1 MEGMGVLG
9 AAPRFLRFPRPVQ
22 VVSGTD
28 AILRCCLIGSPP
40 PTVLWEKDGQQLE
53 ASSRLCL
60 QTEGDEHRLLV
71 REAGALD
78 AGVYVCRAQNSSGE
92 AYAAAALTVQESQ
105 DAASIP
111 TERSLD
117 SAQGSPDLILL
128 QDPLLM
134 ARTSPLDTAST
145 FLSSDPAQIHTLSQ
159 GSPGSLSEPPEGP
172 PVFLEGP
179 QSQWVQQGEEVI
191 LTCQVGGQPEPAV
204 YWEKDGRLLEDI
216 WESKHFCLTKGPE
229 GDGGHKLRIR
239 GVRLPDAGVYV
250 CHASNAHGHTVAA
263 ALLQIRPSPETP
275 LSSPNQGQTNSAGQ
289 GSPAPKSF
297 WVSEGKHA
305 KFRCYVTGKP
315 EPETEWHWEG
325 RPLSPGRRRLLYR
338 DHDGGFVLKVLY
350 CQPADCGLYI
360 CAARNTAGHTL
371 SAVQLHVREPRVR
384 FAVPLEDVEGEEHGD
399 AVLECQ
405 VPSRGIITTWY
416 REDQR
421 LLPGAKY
428 EMGEA
433 GVVRRLIIHD
443 LEADDDGIYLCE
455 MRGRVRTVATVAVR
469 GPITRRLPRK
479 LDVLEG
485 ENAVLTVEA
494 QEAKALGHWTRD
506 GQELPASPRIIQTS
520 SNHTHML
527 VLVGVT
533 RQDAGVVTFSLG
545 SSHTSS
551 RLRVKCVKQVPP
563 GPPVAVE
570 LGQGCSNAAL
580 LSWKPPVPA
589 PDTVYTYRLERQ
601 EVGTDA
607 WVQCLTTEAAG
618 AMEVP
623 GDNVP
628 NEGDYRFRLSVVS
641 EHGQSPYVLFPG
653 SVHLVPTARVQKG
666 LQDACV
672 QEGDDAT
679 FSLELSTS
687 VQGTWFLNGTE
698 LKAGGP
704 ENRFRDEGQGYLVQQ
719 EGPQHSLLLRS
730 MRLQDSGALITFL
743 CPGVHVSATLHVQEL
758 PVRIVLPQQKVSI
771 KAVSPERVVLMC
783 ELSRA
788 GAPVHWYK
796 DGLQVEESED
806 LVLENEGLQYRLV
819 IPAAQPQHGGEFACK
834 AGEDLAFFMVT
845 IEEPPVRFVF
855 PQDKVSMGAESSEQV
870 VLRCELSRAGVPV
883 RWYKDGMLV
892 KESETLIL
900 ESEGTHC
907 HLILPA
913 AQPQDGGQFVCKA
926 GDNLAVFNVTITE
939 PPVRITEPQDEV
951 FLTAVTSERVV
962 LVCQVSRPGALVGWY
977 KNGMEVEV
985 SKDLILESEG
995 LQHRLVLPS
1004 VRLQDGGEFV
1014 CSTRDDSAFF
1024 TVTVTDPPVRIISP
1038 QDMVSIAAL
1047 SSEPV
1052 VLKCELSQAGAPV
1065 HWYKDGLEV
1074 EESEALIL
1082 ENEGPHHRLVLPAA
1096 QLQDGGEFVCKAG
1109 EDSAFFNITITE
1121 PPVRILF
1128 PQDEVSVAAVSSE
1141 RVVLR
1146 CELSRA
1152 GAPVRWYKDG
1162 LEVEESEALVLEN
1175 EGSYHRLVLPAA
1187 QPQDGGE
1194 FVCDAGDDSAF
1205 FIVTVTA
1212 PPERIVRPSARS
1224 LQLQFRSPGRV
1235 ELRCEVAPVGA
1246 RVCWYKDGLEVE
1258 ASEDLKLGA
1267 EGPVRTLTLPHA
1279 RPQDAGEYVCET
1291 RDEAVSFDVRLAE
1304 SLVQFLLPEVAPAP
1318 LSVSSGQHLVLS
1330 CELSRASAPVFWSL
1344 NGSPVLEDGNLELR
1358 SEGPRRMLLIQAV
1371 DPSHAGNYTCQAGS
1385 DPGAPTLTFPVQVIE
1400 PPVRMLIPE
1409 ASRTGVRCAPG
1420 RDLELAVC
1428 LSGPGGAVRW
1438 YKDGERLASRGRVR
1452 LEEAG
1457 ARRVLRV
1464 RGARSGD
1471 AGEYLCDA
1479 SQDSRI
1485 FFVNVEEPPQVKL
1498 VSELTPL
1505 TIQEGDDATF
1515 RCEISPPDAELSW
1528 LLNGTP
1534 VTPSSR
1540 VEISQNGPNHILTF
1554 QNCRMS
1560 DSGMVTAQTKG
1571 AETTAR
1577 LHVREA
1583 ELLFLR
1589 RLQDLRTEE
1598 GQDVCMEVE
1607 TSRVGGKGVVS
1618 WFRGGKPL
1626 PEDDRFSVVQDGRV
1640 HRLIIQKV
1648 MVSDQ
1653 GVYSC
1658 KSHHDRTQARLLV
1671 RPEQLKVRHRLE
1683 DVVVT
1688 EGGSATFQLELS
1700 QSGVI
1705 GEWARGGVRLE
1716 PGRNC
1721 QISAQGHNHSLVL
1734 SGLGLA
1740 DTGTVSF
1747 TTDTLRCA
1755 ARLEVKEIPLAI
1767 VKGLQDLEVMEGDSA
1782 TFECELSRTQADLTW
1797 DKDGQE
1803 LSPSPRLRIQA
1814 LGARRL
1820 LQLRHCISADT
1831 GTYRCTVGNAQATSA
1846 RLTVRKREVSVLHE
1860 LKPVRAREGDGATFK
1875 CTVSEPGIPGCWQL
1889 GGRILRPGGRVR
1901 IRQEGNLHSLV
1912 LSELQSEDSGE
1923 IRFLAGKAES
1933 STQLEVEALP
1943 LQICRKPP
1951 REKTVLAGRRAALEV
1966 TVSRAGGHVR
1976 WLLGG
1981 VDLPP
1986 GPKYEFRSHG
1996 VTHSL
2001 IIHNVQPTD
2010 EGTYCCQAGE
2020 DSANTNLLVESS

>member
-1 MEGMGVLG
+1 MEGIGGVG
-9 AAPRFLRFPRPVQ
+9 AAPRFLRFPRPVR

-28 AILRCCLIGSPP
+28 AVLCCCLTGSPP
-40 PTVLWEKDGQQLE
+40 PTVLWEKDGHQLE

-60 QTEGDEHRLLV
+60 QAEGAEHSLLV
-71 REAGALD
+71 REAGAPD

-92 AYAAAALTVQESQ
+92 AYAAAALTVQESP
-105 DAASIP
+105 DA
-111 TERSLD
+111 
-117 SAQGSPDLILL
+117 SPDLIPL
-128 QDPLLM
+128 QGPLPVP
-134 ARTSPLDTAST
+134 S
-145 FLSSDPAQIHTLSQ
+145 
-159 GSPGSLSEPPEGP
+159 EGP
-172 PVFLEGP
+172 PMFLEGP

-191 LTCQVGGQPEPAV
+191 LTCQVGGQPEPAMH
-204 YWEKDGRLLEDI
+204 WEKDGRLLEDI
-216 WESKHFCLTKGPE
+216 WESSHFCLTKGLA
-229 GDGGHKLRIR
+229 GHELRIR

-250 CHASNAHGHTVAA
+250 CHASNTHGHTVAA

-275 LSSPNQGQTNSAGQ
+275 LSSPHEGQRDSAGQ
-289 GSPAPKSF
+289 GLPAPKSF

-325 RPLSPGRRRLLYR
+325 HPLSPGRRRLLYR

-350 CQPADCGLYI
+350 CQPTDCGLYV

-405 VPSRGIITTWY
+405 VPSRGIVTAWY

-421 LLPGAKY
+421 LLPSPKY

-433 GVVRRLIIHD
+433 GVVQRLIIHD

-485 ENAVLTVEA
+485 ENAVLSVEA
-494 QEAKALGHWTRD
+494 REAKALGHWTRD

-520 SNHTHML
+520 SNHTHTL

-533 RQDAGVVTFSLG
+533 RQDAGVFTFSLG
-545 SSHTSS
+545 SSHTSA

-570 LGQGCSNAAL
+570 LGAGCSNAAL

-589 PDTVYTYRLERQ
+589 PDKAYTYRLERQ
-601 EVGTDA
+601 EVGADT

-618 AMEVP
+618 AVEVP

-641 EHGQSPYVLFPG
+641 EQGQSPYVLFPG
-653 SVHLVPTARVQKG
+653 SVHLVPTPRVQKA
-666 LQDACV
+666 LQDVCV

-687 VQGTWFLNGTE
+687 VQGTWFLNGME

-704 ENRFRDEGQGYLVQQ
+704 ESGSRDEAQGCLVQQ
-719 EGPQHSLLLRS
+719 EGPQHSLLLRAT
-730 MRLQDSGALITFL
+730 RLQDSGALITFL
-743 CPGVHVSATLHVQEL
+743 CPGVHVSATLHVQE
-758 PVRIVLPQQKVSI
+758 PSVRIVLPREKVSVE
-771 KAVSPERVVLMC
+771 AVSPERVVLTC

-796 DGLQVEESED
+796 DGLVVEEREG
-806 LVLENEGLQYRLV
+806 LVQENEGLRRRLV
-819 IPAAQPQHGGEFACK
+819 IPAAQPQHGGEFVCK
-834 AGEDLAFFMVT
+834 AGEDLAFFTVM
-845 IEEPPVRFVF
+845 IKEPPVRILS
-855 PQDKVSMGAESSEQV
+855 PQDKVSVAAESSERV
-870 VLRCELSRAGVPV
+870 VLRCELSRAGVSV
-883 RWYKDGMLV
+883 RWYQDGIVV
-892 KESETLIL
+892 KESEALVL

-926 GDNLAVFNVTITE
+926 GDDMAVFNVTVTE
-939 PPVRITEPQDEV
+939 PPVRIMHPQDEV
-951 FLTAVTSERVV
+951 FLTAKTSERVV
-962 LVCQVSRPGALVGWY
+962 LLCQVSQPGALVGWY
-977 KNGMEVEV
+977 KNGMEVKV
-985 SKDLILESEG
+985 SEDLVLESEG

-1004 VRLQDGGEFV
+1004 VRLQDAGEFV

-1038 QDMVSIAAL
+1038 QDTVSIAAL

-1074 EESEALIL
+1074 EESKALVL
-1082 ENEGPHHRLVLPAA
+1082 ESEGPHHRLVLPTA
-1096 QLQDGGEFVCKAG
+1096 QPQDGGEFVCKAG
-1109 EDSAFFNITITE
+1109 EDSAFFNVTITE

-1128 PQDEVSVAAVSSE
+1128 PQDE
-1141 RVVLR
+1141 
-1146 CELSRA
+1146 
-1152 GAPVRWYKDG
+1152 
-1162 LEVEESEALVLEN
+1162 
-1175 EGSYHRLVLPAA
+1175 
-1187 QPQDGGE
+1187 
-1194 FVCDAGDDSAF
+1194 
-1205 FIVTVTA
+1205 
-1212 PPERIVRPSARS
+1212 
-1224 LQLQFRSPGRV
+1224 LQFRSPSRV

-1304 SLVQFLLPEVAPAP
+1304 SPVQFLLPEVAPSP
-1318 LSVSSGQHLVLS
+1318 LSVSPGEHLVLS

-1371 DPSHAGNYTCQAGS
+1371 HPSHAGNYTCQAGS
-1385 DPGAPTLTFPVQVIE
+1385 NPGAPTLTFPIWVTE
-1400 PPVRMLIPE
+1400 PPVRVLTPE

-1471 AGEYLCDA
+1471 AGEYLCDGP
-1479 SQDSRI
+1479 QDSRI
-1485 FFVNVEEPPQVKL
+1485 FLVKVEEPPQVKL

-1515 RCEISPPDAELSW
+1515 RCEVSPPDAELTW
-1528 LLNGTP
+1528 FLNGSP

-1540 VEISQNGPNHILTF
+1540 VETSQNGPNHTLTLRGC
-1554 QNCRMS
+1554 QMS

-1589 RLQDLRTEE
+1589 RLQDVRTEE
-1598 GQDVCMEVE
+1598 GQDLCMEVE

-1626 PEDDRFSVVQDGRV
+1626 PDDDRFSAVQDGRV
-1640 HRLIIQKV
+1640 HRLVIRRV
-1648 MVSDQ
+1648 VVSDQ
-1653 GVYSC
+1653 GIYSC
-1658 KSHHDRTQARLLV
+1658 KSHHDRTQARLVV
-1671 RPEQLKVRHRLE
+1671 RPEQLKVWHHLE

-1747 TTDTLRCA
+1747 TTDSLRCA
-1755 ARLEVKEIPLAI
+1755 ARLEVTEIPLAI

-1782 TFECELSRTQADLTW
+1782 TFECELSRSQADLTW

-1814 LGARRL
+1814 LGSRRL
-1820 LQLRHCISADT
+1820 LQLRHCISADA
-1831 GTYRCTVGNAQATSA
+1831 GTYSCSVGNAQATTA
-1846 RLTVRKREVSVLHE
+1846 HLTVRKREVSVLHE
-1860 LKPVRAREGDGATFK
+1860 LKSVRAREGDGATFK
-1875 CTVSEPGIPGCWQL
+1875 CTVSEPGVPGCWQL

-1912 LSELQSEDSGE
+1912 LSELQAEDSGE
-1923 IRFLAGKAES
+1923 IQFQAGQAKS

-1951 REKTVLAGRRAALEV
+1951 REKTVLTGRRAALEV

-2001 IIHNVQPTD
+2001 IIHNVQPSD

-2020 DSANTNLLVESS
+2020 DSANTNLLVESE

>member
-1 MEGMGVLG
+1 MAMEGMGVLG
-9 AAPRFLRFPRPVQ
+9 GAPRFLRFPRPVR

-28 AILRCCLIGSPP
+28 AILRCCLTGSPP
-40 PTVLWEKDGQQLE
+40 PTVLWEKDGQALE
-53 ASSRLCL
+53 ASSRLRL
-60 QTEGDEHRLLV
+60 QTEGAEHSLLV
-71 REAGALD
+71 RGAGAPD

-92 AYAAAALTVQESQ
+92 AYAAAALTIQEQ
-105 DAASIP
+105 PPDAAPIP
-111 TERSLD
+111 AEGSSN
-117 SAQGSPDLILL
+117 SAEESPSSV
-128 QDPLLM
+128 PLRGPLPL
-134 ARTSPLDTAST
+134 ARTLSPLHTAST
-145 FLSSDPAQIHTLSQ
+145 CLSSEPAQTHTLPQ
-159 GSPGSLSEPPEGP
+159 GIPGLLPEPLGGSPM
-172 PVFLEGP
+172 FLEGP
-179 QSQWVQQGEEVI
+179 QSQWVQQGEEVV
-191 LTCQVGGQPEPAV
+191 LTCRVRGQPEPAV
-204 YWEKDGRLLEDI
+204 HWEKDGRLLEDI
-216 WESKHFCLTKGPE
+216 WESSHFCLAEGPVGAGVHE
-229 GDGGHKLRIR
+229 LRIR
-239 GVRLPDAGVYV
+239 GIRLPDAGVYV
-250 CHASNAHGHTVAA
+250 CHASNTHGHVVAA
-263 ALLQIRPSPETP
+263 ALLQIQPSPDAP
-275 LSSPNQGQTNSAGQ
+275 LGSPRQAQRDSAGQ

-325 RPLSPGRRRLLYR
+325 HPLSPGRRRLLYR
-338 DHDGGFVLKVLY
+338 DRDGGFVLKVLY
-350 CQPADCGLYI
+350 CQPADCGLYV

-405 VPSRGIITTWY
+405 VPSRGITTTWY

-421 LLPGAKY
+421 LLPSPKY

-433 GVVRRLIIHD
+433 GVIRRLIIHD

-469 GPITRRLPRK
+469 GPIRRRLPRK

-485 ENAVLTVEA
+485 ENAVLSVEVG
-494 QEAKALGHWTRD
+494 EAEVLGHWTRD
-506 GQELPASPRIIQTS
+506 GQELPASPRILQTS
-520 SNHTHML
+520 SNHTHTL

-545 SSHTSS
+545 PSHTSS

-570 LGQGCSNAAL
+570 LGTGGSNAAL
-580 LSWKPPVPA
+580 LSWKPPVPT
-589 PDTVYTYRLERQ
+589 PDTAYSYRLERQ

-607 WVQCLTTEAAG
+607 WAQCLTTEAAG
-618 AMEVP
+618 AVEVP
-623 GDNVP
+623 GDSVP
-628 NEGDYRFRLSVVS
+628 TEGDYRFRLSVVS
-641 EHGQSPYVLFPG
+641 EHGQSPYILFPG
-653 SVHLVPTARVQKG
+653 SVHLVPTARVQRA
-666 LQDACV
+666 LQDVCV
-672 QEGDDAT
+672 REGDDAT
-679 FSLELSTS
+679 FFLELSTA

-704 ENRFRDEGQGYLVQQ
+704 ESQGYLVQQ
-719 EGPQHSLLLRS
+719 QGTQHNLLLRAT
-730 MRLQDSGALITFL
+730 RLQDSGTLVTFL
-743 CPGVHVSATLHVQEL
+743 CPGVHVSATLHVQEP
-758 PVRIVLPQQKVSI
+758 PVRIVLPQEKVSI
-771 KAVSPERVVLMC
+771 EAMSPERLVLTC

-796 DGLQVEESED
+796 DGLEIEESKA
-806 LVLENEGLQYRLV
+806 LILENEGLQCRLV
-819 IPAAQPQHGGEFACK
+819 IPAAQPQHGGEFVCQ
-834 AGEDLAFFMVT
+834 AGEDSAFFMVT
-845 IEEPPVRFVF
+845 IKEPPVRIIF
-855 PQDKVSMGAESSEQV
+855 PQEEVSVAAESSERV

-883 RWYKDGMLV
+883 LWSRDGMVV
-892 KESETLIL
+892 KESDSLVLEREGPCCLLTLP
-900 ESEGTHC
+900 S
-907 HLILPA
+907 
-913 AQPQDGGQFVCKA
+913 AQPQDGGRFVCEA

-939 PPVRITEPQDEV
+939 PPVRIVQPQDEV
-951 FLTAVTSERVV
+951 FLTAMTSERVV
-962 LVCQVSRPGALVGWY
+962 LMCQVSRPGALVGWY
-977 KNGMEVEV
+977 KNGMEVKE
-985 SKDLILESEG
+985 SKDLVLESEG
-995 LQHRLVLPS
+995 LQHRLVLPA
-1004 VRLQDGGEFV
+1004 VRPQDGGEFV

-1038 QDMVSIAAL
+1038 QDTVSVAAL

-1052 VLKCELSQAGAPV
+1052 VLMCELSRAGAPV
-1065 HWYKDGLEV
+1065 RWYKDGLEV
-1074 EESEALIL
+1074 EESKALVL
-1082 ENEGPHHRLVLPAA
+1082 ESEGPHHRLVLPAA
-1096 QLQDGGEFVCKAG
+1096 QPQDGGEFVCKAG
-1109 EDSAFFNITITE
+1109 EDSAFFKVTITE

-1128 PQDEVSVAAVSSE
+1128 PQDEVSLAAVSSE
-1141 RVVLR
+1141 RVILM

-1162 LEVEESEALVLEN
+1162 LEVEESEALVLES
-1175 EGSYHRLVLPAA
+1175 EGPHHRLVLPAA

-1205 FIVTVTA
+1205 FLVTVTV
-1212 PPERIVRPSARS
+1212 PPERIVRPSARF

-1279 RPQDAGEYVCET
+1279 RPEDAGEYVCET

-1304 SLVQFLLPEVAPAP
+1304 SPVQFLLPEVAPSP
-1318 LSVSSGQHLVLS
+1318 LSVSRGEQLVLS
-1330 CELSRASAPVFWSL
+1330 CELSRASAPVFWNL
-1344 NGSPVLEDGNLELR
+1344 NGSRVLEDGNLELR
-1358 SEGPRRMLLIQAV
+1358 SEGPRRLLLIRAAH
-1371 DPSHAGNYTCQAGS
+1371 PSHSGNYTCQAGS
-1385 DPGAPTLTFPVQVIE
+1385 DPGAPTLTFPVQV
-1400 PPVRMLIPE
+1400 
-1409 ASRTGVRCAPG
+1409 T
-1420 RDLELAVC
+1420 
-1428 LSGPGGAVRW
+1428 
-1438 YKDGERLASRGRVR
+1438 
-1452 LEEAG
+1452 
-1457 ARRVLRV
+1457 
-1464 RGARSGD
+1464 
-1471 AGEYLCDA
+1471 
-1479 SQDSRI
+1479 
-1485 FFVNVEEPPQVKL
+1485 
-1498 VSELTPL
+1498 
-1505 TIQEGDDATF
+1505 
-1515 RCEISPPDAELSW
+1515 
-1528 LLNGTP
+1528 
-1534 VTPSSR
+1534 
-1540 VEISQNGPNHILTF
+1540 
-1554 QNCRMS
+1554 
-1560 DSGMVTAQTKG
+1560 
-1571 AETTAR
+1571 
-1577 LHVREA
+1577 EA

-1589 RLQDLRTEE
+1589 RLQDVRTEE
-1598 GQDVCMEVE
+1598 GQDLCMEVE
-1607 TSRVGGKGVVS
+1607 TSRVGVKGIVS

-1640 HRLIIQKV
+1640 HRLIIRKV
-1648 MVSDQ
+1648 TVSDQ
-1653 GVYSC
+1653 GIYSC

-1700 QSGVI
+1700 QSGVV

-1767 VKGLQDLEVMEGDSA
+1767 VRGLQDLEVMEGDSA

-1814 LGARRL
+1814 LGSRRL
-1820 LQLRHCISADT
+1820 LQLRHCSPADA
-1831 GTYRCTVGNAQATSA
+1831 GTYRCSVGNAQATTA
-1846 RLTVRKREVSVLHE
+1846 RLTVLKREVSVLLE

-1875 CTVSEPGIPGCWQL
+1875 CTVSEPDIPGCWQL

-1901 IRQEGNLHSLV
+1901 IRQEGNMHSLM
-1912 LSELQSEDSGE
+1912 LNELQAEDSGE
-1923 IRFLAGKAES
+1923 IQFQAGQAKS

-2020 DSANTNLLVESS
+2020 DSASTNLLVESS

>member
-1 MEGMGVLG
+1 MEGRGVLG
-9 AAPRFLRFPRPVQ
+9 GAPRFLRFPRPVR
-22 VVSGTD
+22 VVRGTD
-28 AILRCCLIGSPP
+28 ATLRCCLTGSPP

-53 ASSRLCL
+53 ASGRFCF
-60 QTEGDEHRLLV
+60 QTLGDEHSLV
-71 REAGALD
+71 VRGAGAPD
-78 AGVYVCRAQNSSGE
+78 AGVYVCRAQNPCGE
-92 AYAAAALTVQESQ
+92 AYAAAALAVQ
-105 DAASIP
+105 
-111 TERSLD
+111 
-117 SAQGSPDLILL
+117 
-128 QDPLLM
+128 
-134 ARTSPLDTAST
+134 
-145 FLSSDPAQIHTLSQ
+145 
-159 GSPGSLSEPPEGP
+159 EPPEGP
-172 PVFLEGP
+172 PGPAQENPPTSARPQSPPDTASTSPPPAPAQARPLSRGSPGPLPELREGAPVFLEGP
-179 QSQWVQQGEEVI
+179 RSQWVQQGEEVT
-191 LTCQVGGQPEPAV
+191 LTCQVGGRPEPAV
-204 YWEKDGRLLEDI
+204 LWEKDGRLLEDV
-216 WESKHFCLTKGPE
+216 WESAHFCLTKGPN
-229 GDGGHKLRIR
+229 GGHELRIR

-250 CHASNAHGHTVAA
+250 CHASNPQGRALAA
-263 ALLQIRPSPETP
+263 ALLQVRPSAAESPP
-275 LSSPNQGQTNSAGQ
+275 SSPRQGRRRPAGPEA
-289 GSPAPKSF
+289 PAPKSF

-325 RPLSPGRRRLLYR
+325 RPLSAGRRRLLYR
-338 DHDGGFVLKVLY
+338 DRDGGFVLKVLY
-350 CQPADCGLYI
+350 CQPADCGLYV
-360 CAARNTAGHTL
+360 CAARNSAGHTL

-384 FAVPLEDVEGEEHGD
+384 FAVPLEDVEGEERGD

-405 VPSRGIITTWY
+405 VPSRGIATTWY

-421 LLPGAKY
+421 LLPGPKY

-433 GVVRRLIIHD
+433 GVVRRLIIRD

-455 MRGRVRTVATVAVR
+455 MRGRVRTVAAVAVR

-485 ENAVLTVEA
+485 ENAVLSVEVRES
-494 QEAKALGHWTRD
+494 EAVGHWARD
-506 GQELPASPRIIQTS
+506 GQDLPASPRIVQAS
-520 SNHTHML
+520 SGRTHSL

-545 SSHTSS
+545 SSRTSS

-570 LGQGCSNAAL
+570 LGTGCSNTAL

-589 PDTVYTYRLERQ
+589 PDTAITYRLERQ

-618 AMEVP
+618 AVEVP
-623 GDNVP
+623 GDSVP
-628 NEGDYRFRLSVVS
+628 SEGDYRFRLAVVS
-641 EHGQSPYVLFPG
+641 EHGQSTHVLFPG
-653 SVHLVPTARVQKG
+653 SVHLVPTARVLRG
-666 LQDACV
+666 LQDVRV
-672 QEGDDAT
+672 QEGDDAA

-687 VQGTWFLNGTE
+687 VRGTWFLNGAE
-698 LKAGGP
+698 LQAGAP
-704 ENRFRDEGQGYLVQQ
+704 DSERREEAQGYRVQQ
-719 EGPQHSLLLRS
+719 EGPKHRLLLRAR
-730 MRLQDSGALITFL
+730 RLQDSGALITFL
-743 CPGVHVSATLHVQEL
+743 CPGVHVSATLHVQE
-758 PVRIVLPQQKVSI
+758 PSVRIVHPQEKVSVE
-771 KAVSPERVVLMC
+771 AMSPEQVVLTC
-783 ELSRA
+783 ELSQA

-796 DGLQVEESED
+796 DGVEVEENNA
-806 LVLENEGLQYRLV
+806 LVLKNEGFQCHLV
-819 IPAAQPQHGGEFACK
+819 IPAAQPQLGGEFVCK
-834 AGEDLAFFMVT
+834 AGDDLAFFMVT
-845 IEEPPVRFVF
+845 IKEPPVRIIF
-855 PQDKVSMGAESSEQV
+855 PQDTVSVAAESSERV

-883 RWYKDGMLV
+883 HWYKDGV
-892 KESETLIL
+892 VAKESENLVL
-900 ESEGTHC
+900 KNEGPHC

-913 AQPQDGGQFVCKA
+913 AQPQDGGKFVCKA
-926 GDNLAVFNVTITE
+926 GDDLAVFDVTVTE
-939 PPVRITEPQDEV
+939 PPVRITQPQDEV

-962 LVCQVSRPGALVGWY
+962 LTCQVSRAGALVGWY
-977 KNGMEVEV
+977 KDGMEVEE
-985 SKDLILESEG
+985 SKDLVLESEG
-995 LQHRLVLPS
+995 LQHRLILPC

-1024 TVTVTDPPVRIISP
+1024 TVTVTDPPVRILSP
-1038 QDMVSIAAL
+1038 QDTVAIAAL

-1052 VLKCELSQAGAPV
+1052 VLKCELSQAGVPV
-1065 HWYKDGLEV
+1065 RWYKDGLEV
-1074 EESEALIL
+1074 EESKTLVL
-1082 ENEGPHHRLVLPAA
+1082 ESEGHHQRLVLPAA
-1096 QLQDGGEFVCKAG
+1096 QPQDGGEFVCKAG
-1109 EDSAFFNITITE
+1109 EDSAFFNVTVTE

-1141 RVVLR
+1141 RVVLM

-1162 LEVEESEALVLEN
+1162 LEVEETEGLVLES
-1175 EGSYHRLVLPAA
+1175 EGSHHRLVLPAA
-1187 QPQDGGE
+1187 QPRDGGE

-1205 FIVTVTA
+1205 FVVTVTV
-1212 PPERIVRPSARS
+1212 PPERIVRPAARF
-1224 LQLQFRSPGRV
+1224 LQLHFRSPGRV

-1258 ASEDLKLGA
+1258 GSEDLKLGA

-1279 RPQDAGEYVCET
+1279 KPQDAGEYVCET
-1291 RDEAVSFDVRLAE
+1291 RDEAVTFDVRLAE
-1304 SLVQFLLPEVAPAP
+1304 SPVQFLLPEGAPSP
-1318 LSVSSGQHLVLS
+1318 LSVSPGEHLVLS

-1344 NGSPVLEDGNLELR
+1344 NGNPVLEDGNLELR
-1358 SEGPRRMLLIQAV
+1358 SEGPRRLLLIQAAH
-1371 DPSHAGNYTCQAGS
+1371 PSHAGNYMCRAGS
-1385 DPGAPTLTFPVQVIE
+1385 DPAAPTLTFPVQVTE
-1400 PPVRMLIPE
+1400 PPVRVLTPE

-1479 SQDSRI
+1479 PQDSRI
-1485 FFVNVEEPPQVKL
+1485 FLVNVEEPPQVKL

-1515 RCEISPPDAELSW
+1515 RCEISPPDAELTW
-1528 LLNGTP
+1528 LLNGTSI
-1534 VTPSSR
+1534 TPDSR
-1540 VEISQNGPNHILTF
+1540 VEINQNGPNHILTLRC
-1554 QNCRMS
+1554 CRIS
-1560 DSGMVTAQTKG
+1560 DSGMVTAQTKDV
-1571 AETTAR
+1571 ESTAR

-1589 RLQDLRTEE
+1589 RLQDIRTEE
-1598 GQDVCMEVE
+1598 GQELCMEVE

-1618 WFRGGKPL
+1618 WFRGGQPL
-1626 PEDDRFSVVQDGRV
+1626 PEDDRFFVVQDGRV
-1640 HRLIIQKV
+1640 HRLIIRKV

-1653 GVYSC
+1653 GIYSC

-1671 RPEQLKVRHRLE
+1671 RPEQLKVRHGLE

-1688 EGGSATFQLELS
+1688 EGGRATFQLELS
-1700 QSGVI
+1700 QSGVT

-1721 QISAQGHNHSLVL
+1721 QISAQGHHHSLVL

-1814 LGARRL
+1814 LGSRRL
-1820 LQLRHCISADT
+1820 LQLRCCSTADA
-1831 GTYRCTVGNAQATSA
+1831 GTYSCSVGNAQATTA
-1846 RLTVRKREVSVLHE
+1846 RLTVRKKEVSVLLE
-1860 LKPVRAREGDGATFK
+1860 LKPVKAREGDGATFK

-1901 IRQEGNLHSLV
+1901 IRQEGNLHSLL
-1912 LSELQSEDSGE
+1912 LSELQAEDSGE
-1923 IRFLAGKAES
+1923 IQFQAGQAKS
-1933 STQLEVEALP
+1933 STHLEVEALP

-1966 TVSRAGGHVR
+1966 TVSRAGGHIR

-1981 VDLPP
+1981 VDLTP

-2001 IIHNVQPTD
+2001 IIHNVQTTD

>member
-1 MEGMGVLG
+1 MAMEGMGVLG
-9 AAPRFLRFPRPVQ
+9 GAPRFLRFPRPVQ
-22 VVSGTD
+22 VLRGTD
-28 AILRCCLIGSPP
+28 AILRCCLTGCPP

-60 QTEGDEHRLLV
+60 QTEGAEHSLLV
-71 REAGALD
+71 REAGVPD

-92 AYAAAALTVQESQ
+92 AYAAAALTIQEPPAPSPPERSSDWAQESP
-105 DAASIP
+105 SPIP
-111 TERSLD
+111 L
-117 SAQGSPDLILL
+117 QG
-128 QDPLLM
+128 PLPTS
-134 ARTSPLDTAST
+134 RTPSPLDTAST
-145 FLSSDPAQIHTLSQ
+145 FLSSAPAQAPTLSQ
-159 GSPGSLSEPPEGP
+159 ESPDLLSESLEGP
-172 PVFLEGP
+172 PMFLEGP

-191 LTCQVGGQPEPAV
+191 LTCQVGGWPEPAIH
-204 YWEKDGRLLEDI
+204 WEKDGRLLEEI
-216 WESKHFCLTKGPE
+216 WESSHFCLTNGLT
-229 GDGGHKLRIR
+229 GAGGHELRIR
-239 GVRLPDAGVYV
+239 GIRLPDAGVYV
-250 CHASNAHGHTVAA
+250 CHASNTHGHVLAA
-263 ALLQIRPSPETP
+263 ALLQIQPSWETP
-275 LSSPNQGQTNSAGQ
+275 RSSPQHSQRDPAGQ
-289 GSPAPKSF
+289 GPPAPKSF

-325 RPLSPGRRRLLYR
+325 QPLSPGRRRLLYR
-338 DHDGGFVLKVLY
+338 DRDGGFVLKVLY

-384 FAVPLEDVEGEEHGD
+384 FSVPLENVEGEEHED

-421 LLPGAKY
+421 LLPSPKY

-469 GPITRRLPRK
+469 GPIKRRLPRK

-485 ENAVLTVEA
+485 ENAVLSVEVR
-494 QEAKALGHWTRD
+494 EAKAPGHWTRD
-506 GQELPASPRIIQTS
+506 GQELPASPRIIQTN
-520 SNHTHML
+520 SNHTHIL

-570 LGQGCSNAAL
+570 LGAGRSNTAL

-589 PDTVYTYRLERQ
+589 PDTAYTYRIERQ

-618 AMEVP
+618 VVEVP
-623 GDNVP
+623 GDSVP

-641 EHGQSPYVLFPG
+641 EHGQSPHMLFPG
-653 SVHLVPTARVQKG
+653 SVHLVPTARVQRG
-666 LQDACV
+666 LQDVCV

-679 FSLELSTS
+679 FSLDLSTS
-687 VQGTWFLNGTE
+687 VKGIWFLKGTE
-698 LKAGGP
+698 LKAVGSEAGP
-704 ENRFRDEGQGYLVQQ
+704 SGEAQGYLVQQ
-719 EGPQHSLLLRS
+719 EGPHHSLLLRAT
-730 MRLQDSGALITFL
+730 RLQDSGALITFQ
-743 CPGVHVSATLHVQEL
+743 CPGVHVSAMLHVQEP
-758 PVRIVLPQQKVSI
+758 PVRIVLPQEKVSI
-771 KAVSPERVVLMC
+771 EAVIPEQIVLTC

-796 DGLQVEESED
+796 DGLEVEESEA
-806 LVLENEGLQYRLV
+806 LVLENEGPQCRLV
-819 IPAAQPQHGGEFACK
+819 IPAAQPQHGGEFVCK
-834 AGEDLAFFMVT
+834 VGEDLAFFMVT
-845 IEEPPVRFVF
+845 IKEPPVRIIS
-855 PQDKVSMGAESSEQV
+855 PQDKVSVAAESLEEV

-883 RWYKDGMLV
+883 HWYKDGMVV
-892 KESETLIL
+892 KESETLVL
-900 ESEGTHC
+900 ETEGPHC
-907 HLILPA
+907 HLILPV
-913 AQPQDGGQFVCKA
+913 AQPQDGGKFVCKA
-926 GDNLAVFNVTITE
+926 GDDLAVFNVTITE
-939 PPVRITEPQDEV
+939 PPVRITQPQDEM

-962 LVCQVSRPGALVGWY
+962 LMCQVSRPGALVGWY
-977 KNGMEVEV
+977 KNGMEVEE
-985 SKDLILESEG
+985 SNDLVLESEG

-1024 TVTVTDPPVRIISP
+1024 TLTVTDPPVRIISP
-1038 QDMVSIAAL
+1038 QDVVNIAAL
-1047 SSEPV
+1047 SSERV
-1052 VLKCELSQAGAPV
+1052 VLKCELSQAGVPV
-1065 HWYKDGLEV
+1065 CWSKDGLEV
-1074 EESEALIL
+1074 EESKALVL
-1082 ENEGPHHRLVLPAA
+1082 ESEGPHHRLILPVSKP
-1096 QLQDGGEFVCKAG
+1096 QDGGEFVCKAG
-1109 EDSAFFNITITE
+1109 EDSAFFNVTITE

-1128 PQDEVSVAAVSSE
+1128 PKDEVSVTAVSSE
-1141 RVVLR
+1141 RVVLM

-1152 GAPVRWYKDG
+1152 EAPVRWYKDG
-1162 LEVEESEALVLEN
+1162 LEVEESEALVLES
-1175 EGSYHRLVLPAA
+1175 EGPHHRLVLPAA

-1194 FVCDAGDDSAF
+1194 FVCDAGNDSAF
-1205 FIVTVTA
+1205 FIVTVTV
-1212 PPERIVRPSARS
+1212 PPERIVRPSARF
-1224 LQLQFRSPGRV
+1224 LQLQFRSPSRV

-1304 SLVQFLLPEVAPAP
+1304 SPVQFLLPEEAPSL
-1318 LSVSSGQHLVLS
+1318 LSVSAGEPLVLS

-1344 NGSPVLEDGNLELR
+1344 NGSPVQEDENLELR
-1358 SEGPRRMLLIQAV
+1358 SEGTRRLLLIQAAH
-1371 DPSHAGNYTCQAGS
+1371 PSHAGNYTCQAGTH
-1385 DPGAPTLTFPVQVIE
+1385 PAAPSLTFPVQV
-1400 PPVRMLIPE
+1400 
-1409 ASRTGVRCAPG
+1409 T
-1420 RDLELAVC
+1420 
-1428 LSGPGGAVRW
+1428 
-1438 YKDGERLASRGRVR
+1438 
-1452 LEEAG
+1452 
-1457 ARRVLRV
+1457 
-1464 RGARSGD
+1464 
-1471 AGEYLCDA
+1471 
-1479 SQDSRI
+1479 
-1485 FFVNVEEPPQVKL
+1485 EPPQVKL

-1515 RCEISPPDAELSW
+1515 RCEVSPPDAELTW
-1528 LLNGTP
+1528 LLNGTSVP
-1534 VTPSSR
+1534 PSSR
-1540 VEISQNGPNHILTF
+1540 VETSQNGPNHTLILRG
-1554 QNCRMS
+1554 CRIS

-1589 RLQDLRTEE
+1589 RLQDARTEE
-1598 GQDVCMEVE
+1598 GQDLCMEVE
-1607 TSRVGGKGVVS
+1607 TSRVGGKGIVS

-1640 HRLIIQKV
+1640 HRLIIRKV
-1648 MVSDQ
+1648 TVSDQ
-1653 GVYSC
+1653 GIYSC

-1671 RPEQLKVRHRLE
+1671 RPEQLKVRHHLQ
-1683 DVVVT
+1683 DVVVI

-1721 QISAQGHNHSLVL
+1721 QITVQGHNHSLVL
-1734 SGLGLA
+1734 SDLGLA

-1747 TTDTLRCA
+1747 TTDTLRCT
-1755 ARLEVKEIPLAI
+1755 ARLEVKEVPLAI
-1767 VKGLQDLEVMEGDSA
+1767 VKGLQDLEVTEGDSV
-1782 TFECELSRTQADLTW
+1782 TFECELSRIQADLTW
-1797 DKDGQE
+1797 DKDGRE

-1814 LGARRL
+1814 LGSRRL
-1820 LQLRHCISADT
+1820 LQLRHCSSADA
-1831 GTYRCTVGNAQATSA
+1831 GTYRCSVGNAQATTA
-1846 RLTVRKREVSVLHE
+1846 RLTVRKREVSVLLE

-1875 CTVSEPGIPGCWQL
+1875 CTVSEPGIPGCWLL
-1889 GGRILRPGGRVR
+1889 GGRVLRPGGRVR
-1901 IRQEGNLHSLV
+1901 IRQEGNLHSLM
-1912 LSELQSEDSGE
+1912 LSELQAEDSGE
-1923 IRFLAGKAES
+1923 IQFQAGQAKS

-1951 REKTVLAGRRAALEV
+1951 REKTVLTGRRAALEV

>member
-1 MEGMGVLG
+1 MEESAVLG
-9 AAPRFLRFPRPVQ
+9 GAPRFLRFPRPVRA
-22 VVSGTD
+22 VSGAD
-28 AILRCCLIGSPP
+28 AVLRCCLTGAPA

-60 QTEGDEHRLLV
+60 QTEGTEHSLLV
-71 REAGALD
+71 REVGAPD

-92 AYAAAALTVQESQ
+92 AYAAAALTVQEPSE
-105 DAASIP
+105 AAPVPS
-111 TERSLD
+111 E
-117 SAQGSPDLILL
+117 GSPDLTSL
-128 QDPLLM
+128 QGPLHR
-134 ARTSPLDTAST
+134 ARTPSSLDTDST
-145 FLSSDPAQIHTLSQ
+145 FLSSDPAQAPSLSQ
-159 GSPGSLSEPPEGP
+159 GPPGLPLEPLEGP

-179 QSQWVQQGEEVI
+179 RCQWVQQGEDVV
-191 LTCQVGGQPEPAV
+191 LACQVGGQPEPAV
-204 YWEKDGRLLEDI
+204 HWEKDGRLLEDV
-216 WESKHFCLTKGPE
+216 WESSHFSLTRGPA
-229 GDGGHKLRIR
+229 GDGSHALRIR
-239 GVRLPDAGVYV
+239 GIRLPDAGVYV
-250 CHASNAHGHTVAA
+250 CHASNAHGGTVAA
-263 ALLQIRPSPETP
+263 ALLQIQPSAEAP
-275 LSSPNQGQTNSAGQ
+275 LSAPHQGQRASAGPGQ
-289 GSPAPKSF
+289 GPAAPKSF

-325 RPLSPGRRRLLYR
+325 QPLSPGRRRLLYR

-350 CQPADCGLYI
+350 CQPSDCGLYV

-384 FAVPLEDVEGEEHGD
+384 FAVPLEDVEGEEGGA

-405 VPSRGIITTWY
+405 VPSRGITTTWY

-421 LLPGAKY
+421 LLPGPKY

-433 GVVRRLIIHD
+433 GVMRRLIIHD

-455 MRGRVRTVATVAVR
+455 MRGRVRTVAAVAVK

-485 ENAVLTVEA
+485 ENAVLSVEVRG
-494 QEAKALGHWTRD
+494 AKALGRWTRD

-520 SNHTHML
+520 SNHTHTL

-551 RLRVKCVKQVPP
+551 RLRVKCMKQVPP
-563 GPPVAVE
+563 GPPVSVE
-570 LGQGCSNAAL
+570 LGTGCSNAAL

-589 PDTVYTYRLERQ
+589 PDTAFTYRLERQ

-618 AMEVP
+618 MVEVP
-623 GDNVP
+623 GDGMP
-628 NEGDYRFRLSVVS
+628 NEGDYRFRLCVVS
-641 EHGQSPYVLFPG
+641 EHGQSPYILFPG
-653 SVHLVPTARVQKG
+653 SVHLVPAVQVQRG
-666 LQDACV
+666 LQDVCV

-687 VQGTWFLNGTE
+687 AQGAWFLNGAE
-698 LKAGGP
+698 LKAKGP
-704 ENRFRDEGQGYLVQQ
+704 ESGSRDEVQGYLVQQ
-719 EGPQHSLLLRS
+719 HGPHHSLLLRAT
-730 MRLQDSGALITFL
+730 RPRDSGALITFL
-743 CPGVHVSATLHVQEL
+743 CPGVHISATLHVQEA
-758 PVRIVLPQQKVSI
+758 PVRIVLPQEKVSI
-771 KAVSPERVVLMC
+771 EAKSLEQVVLLC

-796 DGLQVEESED
+796 DGLEIEESQAM
-806 LVLENEGLQYRLV
+806 VLENEGLQCRLV
-819 IPAAQPQHGGEFACK
+819 IPAAQPQHGGKFVCK
-834 AGEDLAFFMVT
+834 AGEDSAFFMVT
-845 IEEPPVRFVF
+845 IKEPPVKILF
-855 PQDKVSMGAESSEQV
+855 PQDQVCVAAESSERV
-870 VLRCELSRAGVPV
+870 VLSCELSQAEAPVHWYKDGMVAKESETLLLERKGLHCHLILPAAQPQDGGKFVCKAGDDQAVFHVTITDPPVRIVSPQDMMSLASLSSERVVLKCELSRAGVPV
-883 RWYKDGMLV
+883 RWYKDGLEV
-892 KESETLIL
+892 EESRTLIL
-900 ESEGTHC
+900 ENEGPH
-907 HLILPA
+907 HRLILPA
-913 AQPQDGGQFVCKA
+913 AQPQDGGK
-926 GDNLAVFNVTITE
+926 
-939 PPVRITEPQDEV
+939 
-951 FLTAVTSERVV
+951 
-962 LVCQVSRPGALVGWY
+962 
-977 KNGMEVEV
+977 
-985 SKDLILESEG
+985 
-995 LQHRLVLPS
+995 
-1004 VRLQDGGEFV
+1004 
-1014 CSTRDDSAFF
+1014 
-1024 TVTVTDPPVRIISP
+1024 
-1038 QDMVSIAAL
+1038 
-1047 SSEPV
+1047 
-1052 VLKCELSQAGAPV
+1052 
-1065 HWYKDGLEV
+1065 
-1074 EESEALIL
+1074 
-1082 ENEGPHHRLVLPAA
+1082 
-1096 QLQDGGEFVCKAG
+1096 FVCKAG
-1109 EDSAFFNITITE
+1109 EDSAFFNVTITE
-1121 PPVRILF
+1121 PPVKILF
-1128 PQDEVSVAAVSSE
+1128 PRDEVSVAAVSSE
-1141 RVVLR
+1141 RVVLT

-1162 LEVEESEALVLEN
+1162 LEVEENEALVLES
-1175 EGSYHRLVLPAA
+1175 EGPYHRLVLPAA

-1205 FIVTVTA
+1205 FIVSVTV
-1212 PPERIVRPSARS
+1212 PPERIVRPAARF

-1267 EGPVRTLTLPHA
+1267 EGPIRTLTLPQA

-1291 RDEAVSFDVRLAE
+1291 RDEAVSFDIRLAE
-1304 SLVQFLLPEVAPAP
+1304 SPVQFLLPEAAPTP
-1318 LSVSSGQHLVLS
+1318 LSVSPGEHFILS

-1344 NGSPVLEDGNLELR
+1344 NGIPVVEDGNLELR
-1358 SEGPRRMLLIQAV
+1358 SEGPRRMLLIRAAH
-1371 DPSHAGNYTCQAGS
+1371 PSHAGNYTCQAGS
-1385 DPGAPTLTFPVQVIE
+1385 EPAAPTLTFPVQVSE
-1400 PPVRMLIPE
+1400 PPVKVLSPE

-1485 FFVNVEEPPQVKL
+1485 FLVSVEEIPQAKL
-1498 VSELTPL
+1498 VLELTPL

-1515 RCEISPPDAELSW
+1515 RCEVFPADAELTW
-1528 LLNGTP
+1528 LLNGTAI
-1534 VTPSSR
+1534 TPCNR
-1540 VEISQNGPNHILTF
+1540 IETSQNGPNHTLTLRCC
-1554 QNCRMS
+1554 QIS
-1560 DSGMVTAQTKG
+1560 DSGTVTAQTEG
-1571 AETTAR
+1571 SESTAR

-1589 RLQDLRTEE
+1589 RLQDARTEE
-1598 GQDVCMEVE
+1598 GQELSMEVE
-1607 TSRVGGKGVVS
+1607 TSRVGGKGIVT
-1618 WFRGGKPL
+1618 WLRGGKPL
-1626 PEDDRFSVVQDGRV
+1626 PEDPRFSVVQDGRV
-1640 HRLIIQKV
+1640 HRLIIHKV

-1653 GVYSC
+1653 GIYCC

-1671 RPEQLKVRHRLE
+1671 RPEQLKVRHPLE

-1700 QSGVI
+1700 QSGVT

-1721 QISAQGHNHSLVL
+1721 QISAQGHNHCLVL

-1767 VKGLQDLEVMEGDSA
+1767 VKGLQDLEVIEGDSA

-1814 LGARRL
+1814 LGSRRL
-1820 LQLRHCISADT
+1820 LQLRCCGPKDA
-1831 GTYRCTVGNAQATSA
+1831 GTYSCCVGNSQASAA
-1846 RLTVRKREVSVLHE
+1846 RLTVRKKEVSVLQE
-1860 LKPVRAREGDGATFK
+1860 LKPVKAREGDGATFK
-1875 CTVSEPGIPGCWQL
+1875 CTVSQPGIPGSWQL
-1889 GGRILRPGGRVR
+1889 GGRVLRPGGRVR
-1901 IRQEGNLHSLV
+1901 IRQEGNLHSLA
-1912 LSELQSEDSGE
+1912 LSELQAEDSGE
-1923 IRFLAGKAES
+1923 IQFQAGQAKS
-1933 STQLEVEALP
+1933 STHLEVEVLP
-1943 LQICRKPP
+1943 LQICRRPP

-1966 TVSRAGGHVR
+1966 TVSRGGGHVR

>member
-1 MEGMGVLG
+1 MAMEGMGVLG
-9 AAPRFLRFPRPVQ
+9 GAPRFLRFPRPVR

-28 AILRCCLIGSPP
+28 AILRCCLTGSPP
-40 PTVLWEKDGQQLE
+40 PTVLWEKDGQALE
-53 ASSRLCL
+53 ASSRLRL
-60 QTEGDEHRLLV
+60 QTEGAEHSLLV
-71 REAGALD
+71 RGAGAPD

-92 AYAAAALTVQESQ
+92 AYAAAALTIQEQ
-105 DAASIP
+105 PPDAAPIP
-111 TERSLD
+111 AEGSSN
-117 SAQGSPDLILL
+117 SAEESPSSV
-128 QDPLLM
+128 PLRGPLPL
-134 ARTSPLDTAST
+134 ARTLSPLHTAST
-145 FLSSDPAQIHTLSQ
+145 CLSSEPAQTHTLPQ
-159 GSPGSLSEPPEGP
+159 GIPGLLPEPLGGSPM
-172 PVFLEGP
+172 FLEGP
-179 QSQWVQQGEEVI
+179 QSQWVQQGEEVV
-191 LTCQVGGQPEPAV
+191 LTCRVRGQPEPAV
-204 YWEKDGRLLEDI
+204 HWEKDGRLLEDI
-216 WESKHFCLTKGPE
+216 WESSHFCLAEGPVGAGVHE
-229 GDGGHKLRIR
+229 LRIR
-239 GVRLPDAGVYV
+239 GIRLPDAGVYV
-250 CHASNAHGHTVAA
+250 CHASNTHGHVVAA
-263 ALLQIRPSPETP
+263 ALLQIQPSPDAP
-275 LSSPNQGQTNSAGQ
+275 LGSPRQAQRDSAGQ

-325 RPLSPGRRRLLYR
+325 HPLSPGRRRLLYR
-338 DHDGGFVLKVLY
+338 DRDGGFVLKVLY
-350 CQPADCGLYI
+350 CQPADCGLYV

-405 VPSRGIITTWY
+405 VPSRGITTTWY

-421 LLPGAKY
+421 LLPSPKY

-433 GVVRRLIIHD
+433 GVIRRLIIHD

-469 GPITRRLPRK
+469 GPIRRRLPRK

-485 ENAVLTVEA
+485 ENAVLSVEVG
-494 QEAKALGHWTRD
+494 EAEVLGHWTRD
-506 GQELPASPRIIQTS
+506 GQELPASPRILQTS
-520 SNHTHML
+520 SNHTHTL

-545 SSHTSS
+545 PSHTSS

-570 LGQGCSNAAL
+570 LGTGGSNAAL
-580 LSWKPPVPA
+580 LSWKPPVPT
-589 PDTVYTYRLERQ
+589 PDTAYSYRLERQ

-607 WVQCLTTEAAG
+607 WAQCLTTEAAG
-618 AMEVP
+618 AVEVP
-623 GDNVP
+623 GDSVP
-628 NEGDYRFRLSVVS
+628 TEGDYRFRLSVVS
-641 EHGQSPYVLFPG
+641 EHGQSPYILFPG
-653 SVHLVPTARVQKG
+653 SVHLVPTARVQRA
-666 LQDACV
+666 LQDVCV
-672 QEGDDAT
+672 REGDDAT
-679 FSLELSTS
+679 FFLELSTA

-704 ENRFRDEGQGYLVQQ
+704 ESQGYLVQQ
-719 EGPQHSLLLRS
+719 QGTQHNLLLRAT
-730 MRLQDSGALITFL
+730 RLQDSGTLVTFL
-743 CPGVHVSATLHVQEL
+743 CPGVHVSATLHVQEP
-758 PVRIVLPQQKVSI
+758 PVRIVLPQEKVSI
-771 KAVSPERVVLMC
+771 EAMSPERLVLTC

-796 DGLQVEESED
+796 DGLEIEESKA
-806 LVLENEGLQYRLV
+806 LILENEGLQCRLV
-819 IPAAQPQHGGEFACK
+819 IPAAQPQHGGEFVCQ
-834 AGEDLAFFMVT
+834 AGEDSAFFMVT
-845 IEEPPVRFVF
+845 IKEPPVRIIF
-855 PQDKVSMGAESSEQV
+855 PQEEVSVAAESSERV

-883 RWYKDGMLV
+883 LWSRDGMVV
-892 KESETLIL
+892 KESDSLVLEREGPCCLLTLP
-900 ESEGTHC
+900 S
-907 HLILPA
+907 
-913 AQPQDGGQFVCKA
+913 AQPQDGGRFVCEA

-939 PPVRITEPQDEV
+939 PPVRIVQPQDEV
-951 FLTAVTSERVV
+951 FLTAMTSERVV
-962 LVCQVSRPGALVGWY
+962 LMCQVSRPGALVGWY
-977 KNGMEVEV
+977 KNGMEVKE
-985 SKDLILESEG
+985 SKDLVLESEG
-995 LQHRLVLPS
+995 LQHRLVLPA
-1004 VRLQDGGEFV
+1004 VRPQDGGEFV

-1038 QDMVSIAAL
+1038 QDTVSVAAL

-1052 VLKCELSQAGAPV
+1052 VLMCELSRAGAPV
-1065 HWYKDGLEV
+1065 RWYKDGLEV
-1074 EESEALIL
+1074 EESKALVL
-1082 ENEGPHHRLVLPAA
+1082 ESEGPHHRLVLPAA
-1096 QLQDGGEFVCKAG
+1096 QPQDGGEFVCKAG
-1109 EDSAFFNITITE
+1109 EDSAFFKVTITE

-1128 PQDEVSVAAVSSE
+1128 PQDEVSLAAVSSE
-1141 RVVLR
+1141 RVILM

-1162 LEVEESEALVLEN
+1162 LEVEESEALVLES
-1175 EGSYHRLVLPAA
+1175 EGPHHRLVLPAA

-1205 FIVTVTA
+1205 FLVTVTV
-1212 PPERIVRPSARS
+1212 PPERIVRPSARF

-1279 RPQDAGEYVCET
+1279 RPEDAGEYVCET

-1304 SLVQFLLPEVAPAP
+1304 SPVQFLLPEVAPSP
-1318 LSVSSGQHLVLS
+1318 LSVSRGEQLVLS
-1330 CELSRASAPVFWSL
+1330 CELSRASAPVFWNL
-1344 NGSPVLEDGNLELR
+1344 NGSRVLEDGNLELR
-1358 SEGPRRMLLIQAV
+1358 SEGPRRLLLIRAAH
-1371 DPSHAGNYTCQAGS
+1371 PSHSGNYTCQAGS
-1385 DPGAPTLTFPVQVIE
+1385 DPGAPTLTFPVQVTE
-1400 PPVRMLIPE
+1400 PPVRVLTPE

-1479 SQDSRI
+1479 PQDSRI
-1485 FFVNVEEPPQVKL
+1485 FLVNVEEPPQVKL

-1515 RCEISPPDAELSW
+1515 RCEVSPPDAEITW
-1528 LLNGTP
+1528 LLNGTS

-1540 VEISQNGPNHILTF
+1540 VEISQNGPNHTLTL
-1554 QNCRMS
+1554 QGCRMS
-1560 DSGMVTAQTKG
+1560 DSGMVTARTTG

-1589 RLQDLRTEE
+1589 RLQDVRTEE
-1598 GQDVCMEVE
+1598 GQDLCMEVE
-1607 TSRVGGKGVVS
+1607 TSRVGVKGIVS

-1640 HRLIIQKV
+1640 HRLIIRKV
-1648 MVSDQ
+1648 TVSDQ
-1653 GVYSC
+1653 GIYSC

-1700 QSGVI
+1700 QSGVV

-1767 VKGLQDLEVMEGDSA
+1767 VRGLQDLEVMEGDSA

-1814 LGARRL
+1814 LGSRRL
-1820 LQLRHCISADT
+1820 LQLRHCSPADA
-1831 GTYRCTVGNAQATSA
+1831 GTYRCSVGNAQATTA
-1846 RLTVRKREVSVLHE
+1846 RLTVLKREVSVLLE

-1875 CTVSEPGIPGCWQL
+1875 CTVSEPDIPGCWQL

-1901 IRQEGNLHSLV
+1901 IRQEGNMHSLM
-1912 LSELQSEDSGE
+1912 LNELQAEDSGE
-1923 IRFLAGKAES
+1923 IQFQAGQAKS

-2020 DSANTNLLVESS
+2020 DSASTNLLVESS

>member
-1 MEGMGVLG
+1 MSCPSVLVTPDMYPFPNSTNFLNLPPDCLQSKVGVQRGQRGGLYHAAMEERGVLG
-9 AAPRFLRFPRPVQ
+9 GAPRFLRFPRPVRAL
-22 VVSGTD
+22 SGTD
-28 AILRCCLIGSPP
+28 AILRCCLTGSPP

-60 QTEGDEHRLLV
+60 QTEGAEHSLLV
-71 REAGALD
+71 REVGAPD
-78 AGVYVCRAQNSSGE
+78 AGVYVCRAQNSCGE
-92 AYAAAALTVQESQ
+92 AYAAAALTVQEPSE
-105 DAASIP
+105 AEP
-111 TERSLD
+111 TPS
-117 SAQGSPDLILL
+117 
-128 QDPLLM
+128 
-134 ARTSPLDTAST
+134 
-145 FLSSDPAQIHTLSQ
+145 LSQ
-159 GSPGSLSEPPEGP
+159 GPPGLPLEPLEGP

-179 QSQWVQQGEEVI
+179 QSQWVQQGEEVV
-191 LTCQVGGQPEPAV
+191 LACQVGGQPEPAV
-204 YWEKDGRLLEDI
+204 HWEKDGRLLEDI
-216 WESKHFCLTKGPE
+216 WESGHFSLTRGLA
-229 GDGGHKLRIR
+229 GDRGHELRIR
-239 GVRLPDAGVYV
+239 GIRLPDAGVYV
-250 CHASNAHGHTVAA
+250 CHASNTHGRTVAA
-263 ALLQIRPSPETP
+263 ALLQIQPSPESP
-275 LSSPNQGQTNSAGQ
+275 LSSPRQGRRASAGHGQ
-289 GSPAPKSF
+289 GPPAPKSF

-325 RPLSPGRRRLLYR
+325 HPLSPGRRRLLYR

-350 CQPADCGLYI
+350 CQPSDCGLYV
-360 CAARNTAGHTL
+360 CAARNSAGHTL

-384 FAVPLEDVEGEEHGD
+384 FAVALEDVEGEEHGD

-405 VPSRGIITTWY
+405 VPSRGIATTWY

-421 LLPGAKY
+421 LLPSPKY

-433 GVVRRLIIHD
+433 GVVRRLVIHD

-455 MRGRVRTVATVAVR
+455 MRGRVRTVATVAVK
-469 GPITRRLPRK
+469 GPIARRLPRK

-485 ENAVLTVEA
+485 ENAVLSVEVRGT
-494 QEAKALGHWTRD
+494 KALGHWTRD

-520 SNHTHML
+520 SNHTHTL

-551 RLRVKCVKQVPP
+551 RLRVKCMKQIPP
-563 GPPVAVE
+563 GPPVSVE
-570 LGQGCSNAAL
+570 LGTGCNNAAL

-589 PDTVYTYRLERQ
+589 PDTAFTYRLERQ

-618 AMEVP
+618 VVEVP
-623 GDNVP
+623 GDGMP
-628 NEGDYRFRLSVVS
+628 NEGDYRFRLCVVS
-641 EHGQSPYVLFPG
+641 KHGQSPYILFPG
-653 SVHLVPTARVQKG
+653 SVHLVPAVQVQRG
-666 LQDACV
+666 LQDVCV

-687 VQGTWFLNGTE
+687 VQGTWFLNGAE
-698 LKAGGP
+698 LKAKGP
-704 ENRFRDEGQGYLVQQ
+704 ESGSRDEAQGYLVQQ
-719 EGPQHSLLLRS
+719 HGPHHSLLLRAT
-730 MRLQDSGALITFL
+730 RLQDSGTLITFL
-743 CPGVHVSATLHVQEL
+743 CPGVHISATLHVQEA
-758 PVRIVLPQQKVSI
+758 PVRIVLPQEKVSI
-771 KAVSPERVVLMC
+771 EAMSLEQVVLVC

-796 DGLQVEESED
+796 DGLEIEESQA
-806 LVLENEGLQYRLV
+806 LVLENEGLRCRLV
-819 IPAAQPQHGGEFACK
+819 IPAAQPQHGGEFVCK
-834 AGEDLAFFMVT
+834 AGEDSAFFMVT
-845 IEEPPVRFVF
+845 IQEPPVKILF
-855 PQDKVSMGAESSEQV
+855 PQDEVSVTAESSERV
-870 VLRCELSRAGVPV
+870 VLSCELSQAGAPV
-883 RWYKDGMLV
+883 HWSRDGMVV
-892 KESETLIL
+892 KESETLLL
-900 ESEGTHC
+900 ESKGPHC

-913 AQPQDGGQFVCKA
+913 AQPQDGGKFVCKA
-926 GDNLAVFNVTITE
+926 GEDQAVFHVTITE
-939 PPVRITEPQDEV
+939 PPVRIVQPQDEM

-962 LVCQVSRPGALVGWY
+962 LTCQVSQPRASVGWY
-977 KNGMEVEV
+977 KNGMEVEE
-985 SKDLILESEG
+985 SKYLVLESEG

-1024 TVTVTDPPVRIISP
+1024 TLTV
-1038 QDMVSIAAL
+1038 
-1047 SSEPV
+1047 
-1052 VLKCELSQAGAPV
+1052 
-1065 HWYKDGLEV
+1065 
-1074 EESEALIL
+1074 
-1082 ENEGPHHRLVLPAA
+1082 
-1096 QLQDGGEFVCKAG
+1096 
-1109 EDSAFFNITITE
+1109 TE
-1121 PPVRILF
+1121 PPVKILF

-1141 RVVLR
+1141 RVVLT

-1162 LEVEESEALVLEN
+1162 LEVEENEGLVLES
-1175 EGSYHRLVLPAA
+1175 EGPYHRLVLPAA

-1205 FIVTVTA
+1205 FIVGVTV
-1212 PPERIVRPSARS
+1212 PPERIVRPAARF

-1267 EGPVRTLTLPHA
+1267 EGPIRTLTLPQA

-1291 RDEAVSFDVRLAE
+1291 RDEAVTFDLRLAE
-1304 SLVQFLLPEVAPAP
+1304 SPVQFLLPEAAPTP
-1318 LSVSSGQHLVLS
+1318 LSVSPGEHFILS

-1344 NGSPVLEDGNLELR
+1344 NGSPVVEDGNLELR
-1358 SEGPRRMLLIQAV
+1358 SEGPRRMLLIRAAH
-1371 DPSHAGNYTCQAGS
+1371 PSHAGNYTCQAGS
-1385 DPGAPTLTFPVQVIE
+1385 EPAAPTLTFPVQVTE
-1400 PPVRMLIPE
+1400 PPVKVLSPE

-1457 ARRVLRV
+1457 SRRVLRV

-1485 FFVNVEEPPQVKL
+1485 FLVSVEEIPQAKL
-1498 VSELTPL
+1498 VLELTPL

-1515 RCEISPPDAELSW
+1515 RCEVFPPDAELTW
-1528 LLNGTP
+1528 LLNGTAI
-1534 VTPSSR
+1534 TPCNR
-1540 VEISQNGPNHILTF
+1540 IETSQNGPNHSLTLRCC
-1554 QNCRMS
+1554 QIS
-1560 DSGMVTAQTKG
+1560 DSGNVTAQTKG
-1571 AETTAR
+1571 SESTAR

-1589 RLQDLRTEE
+1589 RLQDARTEE
-1598 GQDVCMEVE
+1598 GQELCMEVE

-1618 WFRGGKPL
+1618 WLRGGKPL
-1626 PEDDRFSVVQDGRV
+1626 PEDPRFSVVQDGRV
-1640 HRLIIQKV
+1640 HRLIIHKV
-1648 MVSDQ
+1648 MVGDQ
-1653 GVYSC
+1653 GIYGC

-1671 RPEQLKVRHRLE
+1671 RPEQLKVRHPLE

-1700 QSGVI
+1700 QFGVT

-1721 QISAQGHNHSLVL
+1721 QISAQGHNHCLVL
-1734 SGLGLA
+1734 SSLGLA

-1814 LGARRL
+1814 LGSRRL
-1820 LQLRHCISADT
+1820 LQLRCCGPKDA
-1831 GTYRCTVGNAQATSA
+1831 GTYSCSVGNSQASA
-1846 RLTVRKREVSVLHE
+1846 ACLTVRKKEVSVLLE
-1860 LKPVRAREGDGATFK
+1860 LKPVKAREGDGATFK
-1875 CTVSEPGIPGCWQL
+1875 CTVSKPDIPGSWQL
-1889 GGRILRPGGRVR
+1889 GGRVLRPGGRVR

-1912 LSELQSEDSGE
+1912 LSELQAEDSGE
-1923 IRFLAGKAES
+1923 IQFQAGQAKS
-1933 STQLEVEALP
+1933 STQLEVEVLP
-1943 LQICRKPP
+1943 LQICRRPP

-1966 TVSRAGGHVR
+1966 TVSRGGGHVR

-2020 DSANTNLLVESS
+2020 DIANTNLLVESS